1 MIFVKSYNSGKE
13 GNRLEEIKTTNM
25 TDEMGSVRI
34 TDEVVAIIA
43 GIAATE
49 VQGVAGMS
57 GGIAGGIAEMLGRKN
72 LSKGVKVEVGEKE
85 AAIDLYI
92 IVEYG
97 WRIPDI
103 AWEIQEKVKKAV
115 ETMTGLDVI
124 EVNIHVQGVNIEKE
138 HKKENIEEVPRVK

>member
-1 MIFVKSYNSGKE
+1 MDDSNQSVVNESGAVKISE
-13 GNRLEEIKTTNM
+13 
-25 TDEMGSVRI
+25 
-34 TDEVVAIIA
+34 EVVAIIA
-43 GIAATE
+43 GIAAME
-49 VQGVAGMS
+49 VPGVAGMS

-97 WRIPDI
+97 CRIPDV

-115 ETMTGLDVI
+115 ETMAGLHVV
-124 EVNIHVQGVNIEKE
+124 EVNIHIQGVNIEKD
-138 HKKENIEEVPRVK
+138 HKKDKNEDDGSKQR